1 MTHQPN
7 SFAQTAD
14 FEFAAL
20 NEAKNYRLALLRD
33 FGAHLQG
40 NVLEVGAGIG
50 QITSELAQMAEIE
63 KLLSIEP
70 HAAFCAQ
77 FRARLPRLDLLEGT
91 VGDLKAEAN
100 WDAVLSINVLEHIE
114 MDAEELATYHRLLRQ
129 SRGRLCLFVPARPE
143 IYAPIDRDF
152 GHFRRYTRPQL
163 RKKLEEAGFQIIHLR
178 YFNFVGYFAWWASFC
193 FLRKRSFDVAA
204 VRFFDRAIFP
214 SVHGFE
220 SHICPPPIGQS
231 LMAVAVAL

>member
-33 FGAHLQG
+33 FGPHLRG

-50 QITSELAQMAEIE
+50 QITSELAQMAKIE

-100 WDAVLSINVLEHIE
+100 WDAS
-114 MDAEELATYHRLLRQ
+114 
-129 SRGRLCLFVPARPE
+129 
-143 IYAPIDRDF
+143 
-152 GHFRRYTRPQL
+152 
-163 RKKLEEAGFQIIHLR
+163 
-178 YFNFVGYFAWWASFC
+178 
-193 FLRKRSFDVAA
+193 
-204 VRFFDRAIFP
+204 
-214 SVHGFE
+214 
-220 SHICPPPIGQS
+220 
-231 LMAVAVAL
+231 